1 MKFPFHRKRWAQVK
15 FTGRIRD
22 AAKACGGSMYIFLSV
37 FLILLLLILSFL
49 VFSLRLFVISNEI
62 SRAFDMNCAD
72 LVTKIRIDH
81 FISIAETDRDSIDSA
96 FGMPSNE
103 TYRQV
108 LINDLV
114 NMIAQSLS
122 CEPVFLSGWVIAKD
136 GAADHPAYC
145 LSDFEV
151 GYGDSIG
158 TLRAKL
164 NIPILLNGQSL
175 GNYVRDLE
183 YSFALSYKN
192 Q

>member
-1 MKFPFHRKRWAQVK
+1 VK
-15 FTGRIRD
+15 FTGRLRN

-49 VFSLRLFVISNEI
+49 IFSFRMFVISNEI

-81 FISIAETDRDSIDSA
+81 FASIAETDPGSIDTA

-103 TYRQV
+103 IYRQQ

-122 CEPVFLSGWVIAKD
+122 CEPVYVSGWVIAKD
-136 GAADHPAYC
+136 GSADDPAYS
-145 LSDFEV
+145 LSDFKIE
-151 GYGDSIG
+151 YGDSIG
-158 TLRAKL
+158 TLKAKL
-164 NIPILLNGQSL
+164 EIPILLNAQSI
-175 GNYVRDLE
+175 GHYVRALE
-183 YSFALSYKN
+183 YSFALSFKD